1 MRNPRVPSTWSLLN
15 SGHEWV
21 RDPNRSAPPQEMVYN
36 VTLWGPSET
45 PGCYATLAV
54 YTVVFSVALREAL
67 TRAQGAQR
75 AQRAQL
81 APRARTDSNRISGQ
95 QVLRPSI

>member
-1 MRNPRVPSTWSLLN
+1 MQN
-15 SGHEWV
+15 
-21 RDPNRSAPPQEMVYN
+21 RDRDAPPQEVAYN
-36 VTLWGPSET
+36 VTLWRPSEM

-75 AQRAQL
+75 AQL
-81 APRARTDSNRISGQ
+81 APGARTDGNRISGQ
-95 QVLRPSI
+95 QVLQRSI